1 MTNCECK
8 CGCSNRRMGDGG
20 LGTPVRAWVA
30 CFACGVEF
38 LNGSRKHKPV
48 ALDSKDPAA
57 AGRRAA
63 KANNE

>member
-1 MTNCECK
+1 
-8 CGCSNRRMGDGG
+8 
-20 LGTPVRAWVA
+20 VRAWVA

-57 AGRRAA
+57 A
-63 KANNE
+63 